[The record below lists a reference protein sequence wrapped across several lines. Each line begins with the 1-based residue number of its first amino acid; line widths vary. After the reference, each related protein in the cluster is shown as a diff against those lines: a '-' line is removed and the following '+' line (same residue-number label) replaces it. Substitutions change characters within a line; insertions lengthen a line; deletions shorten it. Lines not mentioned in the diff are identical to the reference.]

1 MKRLFTLG
9 FVAILAACGAD
20 GLPVAPASQSSV
32 KTGVTIT
39 GCATA
44 GIVMGAPAS
53 GGGATC

>member
-1 MKRLFTLG
+1 MKPFVTLA

-53 GGGATC
+53 GDGATC